1 VKGINPVTMENNNR
15 SNYKNGFM
23 IAIVLVFLSIA
34 SVLLLTVYE
43 IIGNYR
49 TNAVRMSVS
58 SQLEVDALNT
68 LNTGI
73 GYMRTKSAGVLGFN
87 VTFQSLTPTWFNDF
101 YGKLSQEWKNFINTS
116 VLRNSHFTVIDI
128 TDSTNNSQGDFPV
141 NELRTYFN
149 DRKLSRVTISVF
161 RMNNPLKVF
170 IVSRIEKNNQT
181 AYAYGVITSKLL
193 NQYVYFTNR
202 ETSSTF
208 GTIYFKSGELIDG
221 PMRTHDYINI
231 NNAGGVPVF
240 TSTVEFLGIKNPQG
254 QVVPEGQYSN
264 FANLQGNPAYRILNN
279 DDISRLDFSSIKN
292 DYKTKLQT
300 LVRDYSAIK
309 ASPSVLSGIKFTGDV
324 TVSFNHGQS
333 GSNYDVKISQG
344 TTDYIITWNPSPPN
358 ARLRKQGGG
367 SAEETDI
374 LFNGIISATG
384 NITVDGPTALSTYKG
399 NYTLFAEGD
408 IILKDRIIPYNT
420 YTNKFT
426 ANEHGNNGDPV
437 SNAQVQ
443 DIKNFVS
450 SNETSSLNLV
460 AINNVRIG
468 QKLDDM
474 KIFASIY
481 AFDGSFQVDGY
492 NTGSSAGQL
501 FVLGSIMQNYRG
513 PVGTFNPFTG
523 QTTTGYYKTY
533 SYDPRILTGAYQ
545 PDGTPTKSGTISL
558 KVVGIA
564 R

>member
-1 VKGINPVTMENNNR
+1 MKKNR
-15 SNYKNGFM
+15 KTNYKNGFM

-49 TNAVRMSVS
+49 TNAIRMSVS

-68 LNTGI
+68 LNAGI
-73 GYMRTKSAGVLGFN
+73 GYMRTKSVGVLGFN
-87 VTFQSLTPTWFNDF
+87 IAFQSLIPTWFSDF
-101 YGKLSQEWKNFINTS
+101 YGKLSQEWKNFIDTS
-116 VLRNSHFTVIDI
+116 VVKSSHFTLTDI
-128 TDSTNNSQGDFPV
+128 TANSNSSPNDFPV
-141 NELRTYFN
+141 SELTTYFN
-149 DRKLSRVTISVF
+149 DRKLSRITISVF
-161 RMNNPLKVF
+161 RMNTPLKVF
-170 IVSRIEKNNQT
+170 IVSRIEKDNQT
-181 AYAYGVITSKLL
+181 AYAYGVVTSKLL
-193 NQYVYFTNR
+193 NQYVYFTNK
-202 ETSSTF
+202 ETSSTY
-208 GTIYFKSGELIDG
+208 GTIYFKAGELIDG

-231 NNAGGVPVF
+231 NNAGGVPTF
-240 TSTVEFLGIKNPQG
+240 TSTVEFLGIKNPLG
-254 QVVPEGQYSN
+254 QVVPESQYSN
-264 FANLQGNPAYRILNN
+264 FANLQGNPAYRILN
-279 DDISRLDFSSIKN
+279 DADISKLDFSSIKN

-309 ASPSVLSGIKFTGDV
+309 SNPTVLSGIKFTGDV
-324 TVSFNHGQS
+324 IVSFNHGQG

-358 ARLRKQGGG
+358 ATLRKQGGG
-367 SAEETDI
+367 AAEETNI
-374 LFNGIISATG
+374 LFNGIISTTG

-420 YTNKFT
+420 YVNKFT

-437 SNAQVQ
+437 TNTQVH
-443 DIKNFVS
+443 DIKNFVN
-450 SNETSSLNLV
+450 SNETSFLNLV
-460 AINNVRIG
+460 AISDVRIG

-481 AFDGSFQVDGY
+481 AFDGSFQVDSY
-492 NTGSSAGQL
+492 SSGLPAGQL

-513 PVGTFNPFTG
+513 PVGTFNPSTG

-545 PDGTPTKSGTISL
+545 PGGTPAKSGTISL
-558 KVVGIA
+558 KVVGIVH
-564 R
+564 